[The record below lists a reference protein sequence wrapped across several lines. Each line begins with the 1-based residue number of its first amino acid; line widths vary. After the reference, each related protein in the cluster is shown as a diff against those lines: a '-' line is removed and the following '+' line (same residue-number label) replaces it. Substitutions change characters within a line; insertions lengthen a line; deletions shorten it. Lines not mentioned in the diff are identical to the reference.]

1 MRSGLEGRPLGSL
14 TRVSTVVKTA
24 VEAALTRILTPS
36 RTIDILRE
44 ASVIDHARLA
54 NHIMQVGSAAATAD
68 AAAAGVGRHVCGML

>member
-44 ASVIDHARLA
+44 ARVIDHTQLVD
-54 NHIMQVGSAAATAD
+54 HIVQVGSAAAAAD

>member
-1 MRSGLEGRPLGSL
+1 MLRYRVVDSVRSGLEGRPLGSL

-44 ASVIDHARLA
+44 ARVV
-54 NHIMQVGSAAATAD
+54 Q
-68 AAAAGVGRHVCGML
+68 